1 MRTSVRGSV
10 QKSRNKQSA
19 GAGAQALPATSI
31 RWAVAGLLF
40 GANANNGVN
49 AGVRNSN
56 ANNVPTNTNTNIS
69 AQLSAQFLK
78 ATAALPTGQKI
89 KPATQLW

>member
-1 MRTSVRGSV
+1 VGGCS
-10 QKSRNKQSA
+10 
-19 GAGAQALPATSI
+19 
-31 RWAVAGLLF
+31 LLF

-69 AQLSAQFLK
+69 AQLSAQFLSNRSLASRAK
-78 ATAALPTGQKI
+78 NKTSSAALVVEKAKKMRQMHGIYEKKKRTF
-89 KPATQLW
+89 